1 MHPSHA
7 YVVRLGIK
15 VIEFTFGNKVI
26 EFTLD
31 AYQNDYYYFYQSGG
45 VHISRVNAICTHVMS
60 ISLVITI
67 NNITNYECCNIY
79 IYIYILLIR
88 VVLKYISAPPSLSYH

>member
-67 NNITNYECCNIY
+67 NNITNYEC
-79 IYIYILLIR
+79 YIYILLIR
-88 VVLKYISAPPSLSYH
+88 VVLKYISAAPSLSYH